1 MNIVLLSGGS
11 GNRLWPLS
19 TPENS
24 KQFLKILKT
33 DDGRTESML
42 QRVFAQIHRVDP
54 SAVVTVATSADRR
67 QKFTANLER
76 QSKFQLNQ
84 TRKTLFQRLC

>member
-33 DDGRTESML
+33 DDGRTESM
-42 QRVFAQIHRVDP
+42 
-54 SAVVTVATSADRR
+54 

>member
-42 QRVFAQIHRVDP
+42 QRVFAQIYRVDP
-54 SAVVTVATSADRR
+54 GAVVTVATSAD
-67 QKFTANLER
+67 QER
-76 QSKFQLNQ
+76 QSEFLLSRTRRTRSLQLHWLL
-84 TRKTLFQRLC
+84 RIW

>member
-42 QRVFAQIHRVDP
+42 LH
-54 SAVVTVATSADRR
+54 
-67 QKFTANLER
+67 L
-76 QSKFQLNQ
+76 
-84 TRKTLFQRLC
+84 

>member
-24 KQFLKILKT
+24 KQFLKILK
-33 DDGRTESML
+33 RTMEG
-42 QRVFAQIHRVDP
+42 Q
-54 SAVVTVATSADRR
+54 
-67 QKFTANLER
+67 NLCCSGCLPR
-76 QSKFQLNQ
+76 YIV
-84 TRKTLFQRLC
+84 